1 MAPAGAEK
9 GGAAGVARGMKHMLA
24 VNPVY
29 ALGLRIELAPTLWGW
44 PVSG

>member
-1 MAPAGAEK
+1 VAPAGAEK

-29 ALGLRIELAPTLWGW
+29 VSGLRIRLAPMLWGW